1 MKSFVLALVI
11 AVGSVASLNAGECA
25 SGSCRVTPVRSM
37 VSSVVKAQPVRTI
50 VRGVAQARPLRTAVS
65 RFNRVRPVRRVFTG
79 LFRSR
84 SCCN

>member
-11 AVGSVASLNAGECA
+11 AVGSVASLNAGECTV
-25 SGSCRVTPVRSM
+25 GSCRATPVRSV

-65 RFNRVRPVRRVFTG
+65 RFNSVRPVRRVFAG